1 MDFRHYR
8 YFVTVA
14 QELHVGRAAEQ
25 LGLAQPA
32 LSQHIKALEERLG
45 VTLFLRAHRR
55 IALTDAGE
63 AFLAEARLALH
74 HADRA
79 RSAAQRAQRGE
90 TGHVTIGYVSSALAE
105 LPFVQALSAFRASH
119 PDVVIEMSL
128 RLGSVLVD
136 ALRNQ
141 LVDMAVTRGPL
152 PALPQEFESWVLA
165 RQPLIAVLPQSHRLR
180 AARGIRLADLS
191 EDTLLGPEDPPGQSL
206 GHTLRQVLADAG
218 FHPRRSM
225 VVNEMSSTVALV
237 AAGLGVALLPASARV
252 LALPGVAF
260 CELLDVKAVSELI
273 VVYRRH
279 ERFAAVRA
287 LLAGLRGAA

>member
-1 MDFRHYR
+1 MDFRHFR

-14 QELHVGRAAEQ
+14 QELHVGRAAER

-32 LSQHIKALEERLG
+32 LSQHIKALEDRLG
-45 VTLFLRAHRR
+45 VLLFLRAHRR

-79 RSAAQRAQRGE
+79 RSAAQRAARGE
-90 TGHVTIGYVSSALAE
+90 TGNVTIGYVSSALAE
-105 LPFVQALSAFRASH
+105 LPFVHALSAFRTSH

-136 ALRNQ
+136 ALVSQ
-141 LVDMAVTRGPL
+141 SVDMVVTRGPL
-152 PALPQEFESWVLA
+152 PALAQQCESFVLA
-165 RQPLIAVLPQSHRLR
+165 RQPLIAVLPQSHRLS
-180 AARGIRLADLS
+180 AARCISLSDLS
-191 EDTLLGPEDPPGQSL
+191 EDTLLCPEDPPGQSL
-206 GHTLRQVLADAG
+206 GHTLRQVLADVG
-218 FHPRRSM
+218 FQPQRAM

-260 CELLDVKAVSELI
+260 CELQDVKAVSELI
-273 VVYRRH
+273 VVHRRH

-287 LLAGLRGAA
+287 LLAGLRSAA